1 MSTSSDSVASSVAAS
16 WRALVSAL
24 VATVRAL
31 GTLLLALGQAPFR
44 RLRRPR
50 PGRPTPASRTPI
62 EVHLTDP
69 LQGAEIERAVRAT
82 LVRCARTWAP
92 RPLPFDRLEVLYGAP
107 ARGQAS
113 TYTRWAELPP
123 ADGTQRHRPLTV
135 LSLGLTDDDGRAL
148 EPAEIAGA
156 VAVQVRSVLARRYV
170 SEHPE
175 PAPEIAGE
183 PSGPAA
189 PSSTAI
195 TRGRAAPVGPAVGD
209 PASSGG
215 GTPAQVT
222 PTPAV
227 AENAKGRAAG
237 RDAEP
242 SPGAAATPLLRLL
255 PNADPLQ
262 PSEPGNART

>member
-1 MSTSSDSVASSVAAS
+1 MSTSSDSAASSVGAS

-24 VATVRAL
+24 VATGSAVGA
-31 GTLLLALGQAPFR
+31 LLLALLRAPFR

-50 PGRPTPASRTPI
+50 SGRPTPASRIPI

-69 LQGAEIERAVRAT
+69 LQEAEIERAVRAS

-113 TYTRWAELPP
+113 TYTRWAEL
-123 ADGTQRHRPLTV
+123 AAGEGAQRHRPLTV

-175 PAPEIAGE
+175 PAPEVAGE

-189 PSSTAI
+189 PPPSGT
-195 TRGRAAPVGPAVGD
+195 TRGRAAPAGPA
-209 PASSGG
+209 ASGPVPSVA
-215 GTPAQVT
+215 GTSAQAQVT
-222 PTPAV
+222 ATSSVGDNAIG
-227 AENAKGRAAG
+227 AE
-237 RDAEP
+237 AEP
-242 SPGAAATPLLRLL
+242 PTGDAARPLLRLL

-262 PSEPGNART
+262 PPESRDAST